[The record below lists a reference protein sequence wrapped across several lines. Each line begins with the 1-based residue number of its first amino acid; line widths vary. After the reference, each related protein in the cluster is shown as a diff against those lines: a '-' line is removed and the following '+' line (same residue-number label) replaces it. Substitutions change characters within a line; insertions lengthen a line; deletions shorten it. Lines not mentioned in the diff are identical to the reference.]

1 MAWLEG
7 ETASLETV
15 TDMDMFARDVADFL
29 IELHVIDASDP
40 ACDLVLF
47 WTFFKS
53 STRELFR
60 SLLPFDSGT
69 WARARGWALW
79 KALITYRDLHHGDP
93 SSAEDVRALIHSI
106 ILFP

>member
-1 MAWLEG
+1 
-7 ETASLETV
+7 
-15 TDMDMFARDVADFL
+15 MDMFTRDVADFL